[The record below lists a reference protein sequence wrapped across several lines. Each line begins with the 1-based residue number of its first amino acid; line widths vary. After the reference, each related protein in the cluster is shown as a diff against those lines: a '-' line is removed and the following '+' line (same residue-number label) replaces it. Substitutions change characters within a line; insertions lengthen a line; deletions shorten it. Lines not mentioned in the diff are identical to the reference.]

1 MVLVG
6 QLPAGPTPSGQEAK
20 ILSQKEVNK
29 KFWKHRCTLYV
40 HIRKDINRRNDLVIS
55 PGPATGAD
63 EGVAPCP

>member
-1 MVLVG
+1 MVLVEHS
-6 QLPAGPTPSGQEAK
+6 PVGPMPSDPEAK

-29 KFWKHRCTLYV
+29 KFCKRGCSLHVR
-40 HIRKDINRRNDLVIS
+40 IRKDINRRKDLVIS